1 MNMQT
6 KREEALIEALDD
18 VEDEGP
24 VRDRLAKVAK
34 VLDKLLVATTIFSDE
49 KVALGERVE
58 LLVGV
63 KGTGGAVLYEL
74 GLHGDPQNA
83 GSGATLGAWNTV
95 SANSLEM
102 VPRNQVRTMTS
113 MCTQSCEAGATMP
126 ERNGVP
132 RRTW

>member
-6 KREEALIEALDD
+6 KREEALIEALDN

-58 LLVGV
+58 LLVDV
-63 KGTGGAVLYEL
+63 KGMGGAV
-74 GLHGDPQNA
+74 P
-83 GSGATLGAWNTV
+83 
-95 SANSLEM
+95 
-102 VPRNQVRTMTS
+102 
-113 MCTQSCEAGATMP
+113 
-126 ERNGVP
+126 
-132 RRTW
+132 

>member
-6 KREEALIEALDD
+6 KREEAFIEALDD

-63 KGTGGAVLYEL
+63 KGTGGAVL
-74 GLHGDPQNA
+74 
-83 GSGATLGAWNTV
+83 
-95 SANSLEM
+95 
-102 VPRNQVRTMTS
+102 
-113 MCTQSCEAGATMP
+113 
-126 ERNGVP
+126 
-132 RRTW
+132 